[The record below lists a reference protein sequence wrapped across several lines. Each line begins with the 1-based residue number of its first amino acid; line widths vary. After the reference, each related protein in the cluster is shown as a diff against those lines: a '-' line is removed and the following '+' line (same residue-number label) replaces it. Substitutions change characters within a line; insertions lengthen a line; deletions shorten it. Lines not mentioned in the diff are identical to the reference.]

1 MAGHIS
7 EGAAGTHC
15 TVKQPAEPTMSC
27 KPHASNQRDRMQW
40 PKRGRG
46 SGAPQWR
53 QQAGQASGLSFPT
66 INFSRC
72 LILYLQTSY
81 PLCTTQPSVYHHIW
95 AQK

>member
-15 TVKQPAEPTMSC
+15 TVKQPAGSTMSC
-27 KPHASNQRDRMQW
+27 MPQASNQRDRMQW
-40 PKRGRG
+40 PERGQG
-46 SGAPQWR
+46 QGG
-53 QQAGQASGLSFPT
+53 QAGVPGNGLSFPT

-72 LILYLQTSY
+72 LILYLQTGY
-81 PLCTTQPSVYHHIW
+81 PLCTTQPSVHHHIW